1 MFILNCKNYPEASSD
16 RLKKISDISKRL
28 STKYKIPILIAP
40 PPHMTSEI
48 AKHYKCIISQNV
60 DNAKIGSSTGFT
72 VPELL
77 KKAKI
82 IGSLINHS
90 EHRISQGEVTTL
102 VNTLRRLDM
111 LSIVCVQ
118 DVLEAK
124 KIIKLNPDY
133 IAIEPPE
140 LIGTRRSVST
150 HRPELIVEASKIING
165 KKNKT
170 KLLCGAGIISG
181 KDVTRAIEL
190 GAVGILV
197 ASGIIKTKN
206 YAKVMESFAK
216 SFKG

>member
-1 MFILNCKNYPEASSD
+1 
-16 RLKKISDISKRL
+16 
-28 STKYKIPILIAP
+28 
-40 PPHMTSEI
+40 MTSEI
-48 AKHYKCIISQNV
+48 ARHYKCVISQSV
-60 DNAKIGSSTGFT
+60 DNAKIGSSTGYM

-82 IGSLINHS
+82 VGSLINHS
-90 EHRISQGEVTTL
+90 EHRIPQSEITIQ
-102 VNTLRRLDM
+102 VNTLKKLDM

-118 DVLEAK
+118 NVREAK
-124 KIIKLNPDY
+124 KMVKLNPDY

-140 LIGTRRSVST
+140 LIGTGRSVST

-165 KKNKT
+165 TKNKT

-197 ASGIIKTKN
+197 ASGIIKVKN
-206 YAKVMESFAK
+206 YARVMESFAK